1 MNNSQVAAVLAKIQ
15 LGDNREIDAQGIVLR
30 EWHESIGDLKFED
43 AIEAV
48 RLHRRESTAYLTP
61 NHIRVGAVRARDA
74 REREERKRRP
84 AIEASRI
91 TLDREKFEAETQAAI
106 VVARAAKA
114 ANS

>member
-30 EWHESIGDLKFED
+30 EWHESIGDLNFED

-48 RLHRRESTAYLTP
+48 RLHRRESSVYLTA
-61 NHIRVGAVRARDA
+61 NHVRVGAQRARDA

-84 AIEASRI
+84 AIEASKI
-91 TLDREKFEAETQAAI
+91 TLDRAKFEAETLAAI
-106 VVARAAKA
+106 EEHRAAQA
-114 ANS
+114 VTS

>member
-15 LGDNREIDAQGIVLR
+15 LGDNREVDSQGLLLR

-74 REREERKRRP
+74 REREERKRQP
-84 AIEASRI
+84 AIESKPI
-91 TLDREKFEAETQAAI
+91 TLDRPKFEAETLAAI
-106 VVARAAKA
+106 EAHRAAKA
-114 ANS
+114 AKA

>member
-61 NHIRVGAVRARDA
+61 NHIRVGAQRARDA
-74 REREERKRRP
+74 REREERKRQP
-84 AIEASRI
+84 AIMAAAI

-106 VVARAAKA
+106 VAARAAKA
-114 ANS
+114 AN

>member
-1 MNNSQVAAVLAKIQ
+1 MNAEQVALVLAKIQ
-15 LGDNREIDAQGIVLR
+15 LGDNREIDSQGLVLR

-48 RLHRRESTAYLTP
+48 RLHRRESSVYLTA

-74 REREERKRRP
+74 REREERKRQP
-84 AIEASRI
+84 AIMAAPI
-91 TLDREKFEAETQAAI
+91 TLDRAKFEAETQAAI
-106 VVARAAKA
+106 VAARAAKA